1 MWNPFR
7 QFFATKETA
16 SATEQ
21 KKERLRTQ
29 ALRQLN
35 SLRKQKDPKKLVVQ
49 LHLLLRDF
57 FKQYF
62 NLRYAFTN
70 EELADELSRRK
81 IDRYLKRKTAKILER
96 VTEARYNVEHTREE
110 LKALIEDTKQVVS
123 LL

>member
-1 MWNPFR
+1 MWNPLR
-7 QFFATKETA
+7 IFFKKK
-16 SATEQ
+16 EQ
-21 KKERLRTQ
+21 KTTADKKQKLRTT
-29 ALRQLN
+29 AVKQLN
-35 SLRKQKDPKKLVVQ
+35 NISKQKDQKKLVAQ

-96 VTEARYNVEHTREE
+96 VTEARYNAEHTPEE
-110 LKALIEDTKQVVS
+110 LKALVEDTKQVIS